1 MNVFKRNKKL
11 LKELKHKRQFYE
23 DVAIKKGD
31 ADDYWATGFYQSLL
45 IEAINQ
51 ILKDVWQQ
59 QIIDIGCGDGRTALS
74 LVKQKNTVVGVDIAH
89 TRLSRAQHKAEMYY
103 PQILLVQSYAE
114 DLPLKKEIFNGA
126 ICTEVVEHVL
136 DDDALLR
143 ELSYVLKPKA
153 WVLMSIPTV
162 SLSRYF
168 DMRYKKQL
176 IYYDPV
182 EHVREFSY
190 IKVHPFEDDF
200 ILINDLKQ
208 KLKQFGFTI
217 KKRYS
222 VGFDLP
228 LGIQRFKIGRF
239 FEKTVRNKR
248 VNRFIIK
255 LPFVKNLGVYTI
267 LILQK
272 VQFKSH

>member
-1 MNVFKRNKKL
+1 MNETMNVLKRNNKL
-11 LKELKHKRQFYE
+11 LKELKQKRQFYE
-23 DVAIKKGD
+23 DVALKKGD
-31 ADDYWATGFYQSLL
+31 TDDYWATGFYQSLL

-51 ILKDVWQQ
+51 ILKLVWQQ
-59 QIIDIGCGDGRTALS
+59 RIIDIGCGDGRTALS
-74 LVKQKNTVVGVDIAH
+74 LVKQKNTVVGVDIAY
-89 TRLSRAQHKAEMYY
+89 TRLSRAQHKTGRYC

-114 DLPLKKEIFNGA
+114 DLPLKKEIVNGA

-153 WVLMSIPTV
+153 WVLMSVPTV

-176 IYYDPV
+176 VYYDPV

-190 IKVHPFEDDF
+190 VKIPHFEDDF
-200 ILINDLKQ
+200 ILMKDLGK
-208 KLKQFGFTI
+208 KLKDHGFTI
-217 KKRYS
+217 KTQYG
-222 VGFDLP
+222 VGFELP
-228 LGIQRFKIGRF
+228 LGIQRFRIGRF
-239 FEKTVRNKR
+239 FEKIFRNTR
-248 VNRFIIK
+248 VNRFIMK
-255 LPFVKNLGVYTI
+255 LPVFKKFGVYTV

-272 VQFKSH
+272 I